1 MWSLKHD
8 PLSPNVL
15 VATSLQLNVVLQ
27 KPTHLW
33 EMPNVELIWGQLWVL
48 LPIRRSKFGLAVHDC
63 LSKKLH
69 AELYRWIQVALWLQP
84 VAAWL

>member
-1 MWSLKHD
+1 
-8 PLSPNVL
+8 
-15 VATSLQLNVVLQ
+15 
-27 KPTHLW
+27 
-33 EMPNVELIWGQLWVL
+33 MPNVELIWGQLWVL